1 MAGQGY
7 GPRGCAAEGCGAV
20 LAYPD
25 EGAACADHTCTLCG
39 ATIHPLEVFPLPFM
53 DREYGGVA
61 IDYGAA
67 ACLACYGAFMNRL
80 PISAILTAPARSRA

>member
-1 MAGQGY
+1 MTGQGY

-25 EGAACADHTCTLCG
+25 EGTACEAHTCQGCG
-39 ATIHPLEVFPLPFM
+39 ATIHPLEIFPLPFM

-61 IDYGAA
+61 IDYARV
-67 ACLACYGAFMNRL
+67 ACLACYGAIMNSVSIR
-80 PISAILTAPARSRA
+80 AVLTAPARTKN